1 MKARIKQYDRCLFYK
16 HVANNLEKTIL
27 ILIVTIFSACEKPA
41 EIENPNGIFT
51 KSDISDLNWIIT
63 EFDSILKTEFKTNK
77 VNKAYKDYSN
87 EVWKDLSNE
96 QPPIIPTP
104 NGMEIFSKK
113 VQNLKV
119 FPKIWSIW
127 KENPDDIE
135 VYNIGQKPYLTY
147 LKVRGT
153 KPDFIKE
160 YAKSLSLTGDINP
173 TVVAGF
179 ARNIENIDLEN
190 KNNRLIFAIH
200 YLTLIN
206 R

>member
-1 MKARIKQYDRCLFYK
+1 MNKI
-16 HVANNLEKTIL
+16 IL
-27 ILIVTIFSACEKPA
+27 ILILTIFSACEKQT

-51 KSDISDLNWIIT
+51 KSDVNDLNWIIT
-63 EFDSILKTEFKTNK
+63 EFDNILKTEYKTNN

-87 EVWKDLSNE
+87 EVWKSLTEE
-96 QPPIIPTP
+96 QPPYIPIP
-104 NGMEIFSKK
+104 NGMQLLSKK
-113 VQNLKV
+113 AQDLKV
-119 FPKIWSIW
+119 FSKIWSIW
-127 KENPDDIE
+127 KDTPDDIE

-153 KPDFIKE
+153 QSDFIKD
-160 YAKSLSLTGDINP
+160 YAQRLILAGDINP
-173 TVVAGF
+173 SVVAGF